1 MTDDLSD
8 LPHRFV
14 SDDESS
20 DIPDM
25 DTFDDGETIS
35 FLALDLPHR
44 PLGEQSQHQQQQ
56 SGGKRRGVVNSVNY
70 DTDDD
75 DVGEVDAAHTT
86 EFNSGQVLGSF
97 ELLPNVADRERMYP
111 AAAVRHIVFVTIGMA
126 MANAALNAVFALYV
140 NEFFGIDEDRSTA
153 WTGAWNIVIW
163 SAAPVAGIFADRNS
177 GTFSVLRW
185 AFVFWFLSA
194 VASLVTTIPEVAKYF
209 DTSSPLAM
217 SPNTVPLL
225 TFAIVGATGQAI
237 GFGIVNTL
245 LPMFMGDQFV
255 GQASDRSKAF
265 VILYFSYNVGT
276 LIGETVAPVLRQEQ
290 TFPVCFVFVVAA
302 VWLGLVAYVSGS
314 EVVRKV
320 TRFAAPS
327 EGLLSSLKRDFLSVT
342 KIGWLYLLLT
352 MFWAQYVQL
361 NSTFVFQAR
370 DMDLSV
376 LGYTIPPD
384 AVPATE
390 DIGVLLAI
398 VFVDRVVD
406 PLLARWRIRAT
417 PLRKIGA
424 GLVFST
430 LSFVAATLLQWQI
443 ERAAQRGVRLSV
455 WLQLPQILLMS
466 LAETLTVISGL
477 QFGYA
482 ASPGHARP
490 IVFALWSLS
499 TALGATVVVSSAP
512 LLRTTSVLWFASY
525 AGAMALSAIAFILV
539 ARRFR

>member
-1 MTDDLSD
+1 MADDLPD

-35 FLALDLPHR
+35 FLALDLAHR
-44 PLGEQSQHQQQQ
+44 PLGESPQHQQQ
-56 SGGKRRGVVNSVNY
+56 SGGKRRGVNSVNY
-70 DTDDD
+70 ATDDD
-75 DVGEVDAAHTT
+75 DDDDEVDDAHTT

-97 ELLPNVADRERMYP
+97 ELIPNVAVREYP
-111 AAAVRHIVFVTIGMA
+111 AAAVRHIVCVTVGMA

-140 NEFFGIDEDRSTA
+140 NEYFGIDEDRSTA

-302 VWLGLVAYVSGS
+302 VWLGLVAYASGS

-443 ERAAQRGVRLSV
+443 ERAAHRGAPRLSV

-490 IVFALWSLS
+490 VVFALWSLS

-525 AGAMALSAIAFILV
+525 AGAMALSAVAFILV